1 MQSVSWRDRAACK
14 EVSTENYSVFFPNTN
29 GPKKDKWDAAYEYCQ
44 RCPVRRECLLL
55 QLSATDAIDDKVGMF
70 GGLKPNERKLFRR
83 GQRDFV
89 KQTAD
94 GTLVTVDR
102 FVGL

>member
-1 MQSVSWRDRAACK
+1 
-14 EVSTENYSVFFPNTN
+14 
-29 GPKKDKWDAAYEYCQ
+29 
-44 RCPVRRECLLL
+44 LLL

-83 GQRDFV
+83 GHRDFV

-94 GTLVTVDR
+94 GVLVPVGR